1 MVTMMF
7 FYMTLLGITMVLLF
21 VGSRLSRWKTLLIVY
36 GFTVLAMAAEIVLI
50 RFWGTDTLSRVY
62 ILMVHLPALLLFYF
76 IGYYRGWALIFQ
88 FLSAMLFCALIQQ
101 GAGLAYYL
109 FGNRLWV
116 IVAAYLLFTA
126 AVLWFLLG
134 YLRPLIAGVLL
145 EIQQG
150 LWSMCLVI
158 AIYWL
163 ITVYMVPGYVG
174 LDPSSTAFKPILSLL
189 MVGFYVVVITLFSTA
204 QREAESRHNA
214 QISALSLGQH
224 IPQLCGGHLHHT
236 GDCQGEDPRLG
247 VGAVQVIP
255 LDGEQLLCVRFCPA
269 EGGNPRQGQNL
280 LGRVPCLKC
289 QEHIRPHQQPQL
301 VLWILRPQ
309 LPQSLS
315 GVAPPLPL
323 QLQIQNLDLVPQAQ
337 LLCRQA
343 GHLQPLG
350 RRGTARRQGLV
361 GRLPVRHHQQ
371 QIQLQQLKHRPGR
384 RHMAQVRRVERPAVN
399 TDLHMCSLFMV
410 QIFPLAGPSP
420 SRHPWR

>member
-36 GFTVLAMAAEIVLI
+36 GFTALAMAAEIVLI

-62 ILMVHLPALLLFYF
+62 ILIVHLPALLLFYF

-214 QISALSLGQH
+214 QISALSLHALETQIEAIHGMEEAVRVERHDLRHRLQTVAEL
-224 IPQLCGGHLHHT
+224 IREGKQQEALHFI
-236 GDCQGEDPRLG
+236 GAAQQRLDDQKP
-247 VGAVQVIP
+247 AVWCRPPILNAVFSSYFQ
-255 LDGEQLLCVRFCPA
+255 QA
-269 EGGNPRQGQNL
+269 ERQGI
-280 LGRVPCLKC
+280 RISA
-289 QEHIRPHQQPQL
+289 HIA
-301 VLWILRPQ
+301 
-309 LPQSLS
+309 LPQ
-315 GVAPPLPL
+315 
-323 QLQIQNLDLVPQAQ
+323 
-337 LLCRQA
+337 
-343 GHLQPLG
+343 
-350 RRGTARRQGLV
+350 
-361 GRLPVRHHQQ
+361 RLPVEEGELAVVFANALENAIHACCGLPREKREICCKVLAHPGLMFEISNPCGEAVRLDSQGLPVPSQNGHGTGTRS
-371 QIQLQQLKHRPGR
+371 IAAFCKKHGALWTYTVTEGR
-384 RHMAQVRRVERPAVN
+384 FSIRVI
-399 TDLHMCSLFMV
+399 L
-410 QIFPLAGPSP
+410 
-420 SRHPWR
+420 